1 MEYKLSFIEQHTSLP
16 FHMESY
22 TYTAPSHGCSH
33 CHEFFEIGIVLE
45 GSGRHYINDET
56 FALTPGTVYLI
67 PIGMSHA
74 LDIREHTVIENLY
87 ILPKIIVE
95 NLNISGAVYS
105 LFQDFFLT
113 CIIQNRSTPLHLR
126 LPETHLDILRRQTAL
141 FHQDPGMLP
150 SLLHAYQ
157 KNIFSNLLLLLCD
170 VWIRPAISDKEIDSS
185 RELRI
190 LQMICENI
198 HTPVSQIIQKI
209 SQTLHLN
216 PQYLN
221 RLVKSAFHTT
231 FSQLI
236 LETKLEKSCQ
246 LLEENSSITETAL
259 SLGFYDH
266 SHYTRY
272 FTRYFGIS
280 PSEYQKKYSR
290 HIYKT
295 P

>member
-1 MEYKLSFIEQHTSLP
+1 
-16 FHMESY
+16 
-22 TYTAPSHGCSH
+22 
-33 CHEFFEIGIVLE
+33 
-45 GSGRHYINDET
+45 
-56 FALTPGTVYLI
+56 
-67 PIGMSHA
+67 
-74 LDIREHTVIENLY
+74 
-87 ILPKIIVE
+87 
-95 NLNISGAVYS
+95 
-105 LFQDFFLT
+105 
-113 CIIQNRSTPLHLR
+113 
-126 LPETHLDILRRQTAL
+126 
-141 FHQDPGMLP
+141 
-150 SLLHAYQ
+150 
-157 KNIFSNLLLLLCD
+157 
-170 VWIRPAISDKEIDSS
+170 
-185 RELRI
+185 
-190 LQMICENI
+190 MICENI

-221 RLVKSAFHTT
+221 RLVKSTFHTT

-259 SLGFYDH
+259 SLGFYDY